1 MEHGI
6 NNGIQK
12 EKTKEKVTKPLDFHI
27 VLLYNI

>member
-1 MEHGI
+1 MERGI
-6 NNGIQK
+6 NNGIQ